1 MENKVERKKKFIINV
16 VFYALI
22 AVLVWVGCKY
32 LVSPMMPFIIAFL
45 VAALIQVPVRKF
57 KVSKKQ
63 KKLLSIVFCA
73 VFYGLLLLLAAW
85 VSLKLLDGVE
95 NLIRQVPH
103 FYNTTIV
110 PVFETISNYLE
121 ESMTSVHPS
130 VANTIENSFEEMTIN
145 LGSYVSSL
153 SVKVVQ
159 IISGGI
165 SGVPGFVIKLVITVV
180 ATFFF
185 VGDYD
190 GIIAFFKKLLT
201 PKQVALVEKGQSYVK
216 NVLFIYIRSYSFLF
230 LLTFTE
236 LCIGMFLL
244 KMPYPALLA
253 LCIAVFD
260 ILPVLGTGGVLLPW
274 AAILFIMKEHGLAVG
289 ILILYLVILVVRNMV
304 EPRIVGKQIGLHPL
318 ATLAALF
325 LGLKLFGLVGLV
337 AFPVALTVLVK
348 IIKIYTRRNIKELW
362 PWDTALLFVLIQGKT
377 GSACFILVP

>member
-1 MENKVERKKKFIINV
+1 
-16 VFYALI
+16 
-22 AVLVWVGCKY
+22 
-32 LVSPMMPFIIAFL
+32 
-45 VAALIQVPVRKF
+45 
-57 KVSKKQ
+57 
-63 KKLLSIVFCA
+63 
-73 VFYGLLLLLAAW
+73 
-85 VSLKLLDGVE
+85 
-95 NLIRQVPH
+95 
-103 FYNTTIV
+103 
-110 PVFETISNYLE
+110 
-121 ESMTSVHPS
+121 MTSVHPS
-130 VANTIENSFEEMTIN
+130 VANTIENSFEEMTNN

-337 AFPVALTVLVK
+337 AFPVALTVLVNFS
-348 IIKIYTRRNIKELW
+348 REELMEK
-362 PWDTALLFVLIQGKT
+362 L
-377 GSACFILVP
+377 